1 MTATAERLKTELA
14 RLAIEERAEIAQFL
28 IESLDEETDEDA
40 EAAFL
45 EELQRRSD
53 DIDAGRARGRP
64 FDEVIEEFRQKYS
77 SC

>member
-1 MTATAERLKTELA
+1 MTQTAEQLKQELA
-14 RLAIEERAEIAQFL
+14 RLGIEERAEIAQFL
-28 IESLDEETDEDA
+28 LESLDEETDEDA

-64 FDEVIEEFRQKYS
+64 VEEVIEELRQKYS
-77 SC
+77 